1 VTEADT
7 LPDLEGIE
15 MPNLEAARVCA
26 MRHAYS
32 IMADDTSKGQL
43 NLNYCIEIAD
53 GGGKVLDTVY
63 FRDLVEIAGLQA
75 R

>member
-1 VTEADT
+1 
-7 LPDLEGIE
+7 
-15 MPNLEAARVCA
+15 MREAACLL
-26 MRHAYS
+26 HH
-32 IMADDTSKGQL
+32 ADDTSKGQL

-75 R
+75 S